1 MANNNPLEF
10 LREVREETDKITWP
24 SQKELV
30 VSTIMVLIMVTVA
43 SVFFTVADAIIKYG
57 TELLF
62 FGS

>member
-1 MANNNPLEF
+1 MSNNNPVEF
-10 LREVREETDKITWP
+10 LQEVREETEKITWP

-30 VSTIMVLIMVTVA
+30 ISTIMVLIMVTLA
-43 SVFFTVADAIIKYG
+43 SIFFTVADTIIKYG